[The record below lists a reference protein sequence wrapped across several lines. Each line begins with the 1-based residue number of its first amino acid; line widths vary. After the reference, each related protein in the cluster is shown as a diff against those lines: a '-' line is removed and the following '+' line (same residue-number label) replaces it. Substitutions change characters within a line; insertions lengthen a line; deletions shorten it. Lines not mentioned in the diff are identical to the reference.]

1 MDSYLNR
8 DRPPVYC
15 PGCTHENITA
25 SLDRAMINLN
35 LPADKTVMVTDIGC
49 SGLFDTFF
57 NVHALHGIHGRAL
70 TYAAGLKLADPE
82 LNVIVTM
89 GDGGLG
95 IGGAHVLAACRR
107 NLDITLIIL
116 NNFNF
121 GMTGGQYSATT
132 PTDAVVGSEFLN
144 QAEIPIDICGI
155 AESGGAT
162 YVARCSGLDKDLP
175 EKLSSAIQ
183 HKGFALVETLGMC
196 TGRYTKSN
204 RLTPQLLDQ
213 MAADLPVRSG
223 VVEKNQRA
231 EYGIRYRDLVK
242 GKNVFPTPVT
252 VKRKVDLNDYQHQ
265 EIAILG
271 SAGMRIIT
279 AGDIVC
285 YAGLSAGMNVSMKND
300 YNITV
305 LRGQSVSE
313 ILISPDGIGY
323 TGIKSPT
330 VVLALSDEGV
340 QRRKKIFANLQPD
353 TFVLKEKSVA
363 IPETDAEV
371 VEVDFKKLKITKQ
384 DWALASLGVMAK
396 KEKAITGEMLKLGLK
411 SRFNEKQYLSSMK
424 IVDKIFNSGKHRKTG
439 EWTVFSPS
447 DSRRDKNLS
456 T

>member
-1 MDSYLNR
+1 MDSYLNK

-15 PGCTHENITA
+15 PGCTHENITT
-25 SLDRAMINLN
+25 SLDRAMTNLN
-35 LPADKTVMVTDIGC
+35 LPADKTVIVTDIGC

-70 TYAAGLKLADPE
+70 TYATGLKLADPE

-95 IGGAHVLAACRR
+95 IGGAHVLSACRR

-121 GMTGGQYSATT
+121 GMTGGKYSATT

-162 YVARCSGLDKDLP
+162 YVARYSGLDKDLP
-175 EKLSSAIQ
+175 EKLSSAIR
-183 HKGFALVETLGMC
+183 HKGFALVETLGMY
-196 TGRYTKSN
+196 TGRYTKGN
-204 RLTPQLLDQ
+204 RLTPKLLNE
-213 MAADLPVRSG
+213 MIAALPARIG
-223 VVEKNQRA
+223 AVEKNQRA
-231 EYGIRYRDLVK
+231 EYGARYRELVK
-242 GKNVFPTPVT
+242 ERSIFPDPVT
-252 VKRKVDLNDYQHQ
+252 IERKVNLNDYQHQ
-265 EIAILG
+265 EVAILG

-313 ILISPDGIGY
+313 ILISSGRIGY

-330 VVLALSDEGV
+330 VILALSDEGV
-340 QRRKKIFANLQPD
+340 QRRKKIFTNLQPD
-353 TFVLKEKSVA
+353 AFVVKEKSVA

-371 VEVDFKKLKITKQ
+371 VEVDFKKLKIKKQ

-411 SRFNEKQYLSSMK
+411 SRFNEKQYMSAMK
-424 IVDKIFNSGKHRKTG
+424 IVNNIF
-439 EWTVFSPS
+439 
-447 DSRRDKNLS
+447 KN
-456 T
+456 